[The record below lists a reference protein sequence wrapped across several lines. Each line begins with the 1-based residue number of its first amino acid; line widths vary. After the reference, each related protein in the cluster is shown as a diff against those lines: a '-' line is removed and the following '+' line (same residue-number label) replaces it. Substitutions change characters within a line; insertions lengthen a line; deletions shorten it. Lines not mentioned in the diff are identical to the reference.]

1 MTGKFTVITDEHGD
15 VVATQTGD
23 GAPDPATGA
32 TASLVAGPGQT
43 LHKIEFETPRLSCA
57 ADIDDFH
64 RRLTE
69 HLGKK

>member
-1 MTGKFTVITDEHGD
+1 MIGKLTVITDEHGD
-15 VVATQTGD
+15 VVGTQASD

-43 LHKIEFETPRLSCA
+43 LHKIEFEIPQLSSG

-69 HLGKK
+69 YLRKN